1 MVFNKLLILLKLI
14 YSVFLRLQLHK
25 VGVRFMP
32 DYFVKIKNGK
42 GIAIGANFS
51 SNGTVRLYAD
61 QGTIT
66 IGDNNSYN
74 SPGPKATPYRLN
86 DDGTINSN
94 YDNDD
99 SSNAKTNGISSKEK
113 KKSKT
118 SDFMRKWELNLVRVF
133 VLFFVLYYVLL
144 ITFFKYIYIFI

>member
-1 MVFNKLLILLKLI
+1 MLDELGFSWELPSEMKRRLKTAEINTRNNLN
-14 YSVFLRLQLHK
+14 SLNEL
-25 VGVRFMP
+25 
-32 DYFVKIKNGK
+32 D
-42 GIAIGANFS
+42 
-51 SNGTVRLYAD
+51 
-61 QGTIT
+61 
-66 IGDNNSYN
+66 DNNSYN

-144 ITFFKYIYIFI
+144 ITKHYFSNIYIYMNISFFRL

>member
-1 MVFNKLLILLKLI
+1 MLDGLGFSWELPSEMKRRLKTAEINTRNNLN
-14 YSVFLRLQLHK
+14 SLNEL
-25 VGVRFMP
+25 
-32 DYFVKIKNGK
+32 D
-42 GIAIGANFS
+42 
-51 SNGTVRLYAD
+51 
-61 QGTIT
+61 
-66 IGDNNSYN
+66 DNNSYN

-144 ITFFKYIYIFI
+144 ITKHYFSNIYIYMNISFFRL

>member
-1 MVFNKLLILLKLI
+1 MLDELGFSWELPSEMKRRLKTAEINTRNNLN
-14 YSVFLRLQLHK
+14 SLNEL
-25 VGVRFMP
+25 
-32 DYFVKIKNGK
+32 D
-42 GIAIGANFS
+42 
-51 SNGTVRLYAD
+51 
-61 QGTIT
+61 
-66 IGDNNSYN
+66 DNNSYN

-144 ITFFKYIYIFI
+144 IT